1 MKMVLLVLGG
11 DARHIRD
18 VLATRHPQADVE
30 EMPRAKIESGGM
42 TQRLSALRALRPDI
56 FAVATERLAWQ
67 RGQNAFLLFGALAG
81 ARRTIILD
89 AHGGVREESRSRSL
103 VASPA
108 RLAREAAISA
118 SALRRASKQLRHLEV
133 AIKRGEHLKSRP
145 QKNAESDTREIVY
158 VR

>member
-1 MKMVLLVLGG
+1 MRIVLLVLSGEAKRAR
-11 DARHIRD
+11 DAL
-18 VLATRHPQADVE
+18 LARYPHASVE
-30 EMPRAKIESGGM
+30 EIPRARLESDGFKH
-42 TQRLSALRALRPDI
+42 RLSVLRALRPDI

-133 AIKRGEHLKSRP
+133 AIKRGEHLKSFGI
-145 QKNAESDTREIVY
+145 D
-158 VR
+158 